1 MLNEFYGDYY
11 LMNEID
17 VLELKKMKDNSE
29 DFILLDVREKNEI
42 DFASVNPHINLSL
55 IHI

>member
-1 MLNEFYGDYY
+1 
-11 LMNEID
+11 MNEID

-42 DFASVNPHINLSL
+42 DFASVNPHINISIGENNITKKIIL
-55 IHI
+55 IK